1 MRDNMRDNMD
11 RIKEYVAILREAN
24 TKINLVSRQITDD
37 ELNQL
42 LEDTIFLNE
51 LISFD
56 TIIDAGSGNGL
67 LGIPIAIINKNKKI
81 ILVEPKQKKSSFLQ
95 LVKVQM
101 NLDNVEV
108 ADISLEEYL
117 KKENKNH
124 YSLIARG
131 FPTLAPLVFFVKKG
145 MVKEAVIITSENKI
159 KKNEKHL
166 VSVKKKIYNVPLR
179 TYLKIIKMEKTDRE

>member
-1 MRDNMRDNMD
+1 MD